1 MVSGGKLQGALTR
14 LWRSSVRIV
23 SRLPAMHRLVL
34 ARSYVGHTKS
44 DISRYP
50 LSDRW
55 KDPSLPEG
63 TRVHQAAMD
72 GKYPELG
79 RPHVAQWQSLPGND
93 LTFDPRPPL
102 LAADAPRGRV
112 SIGGAA
118 KLWVP
123 L

>member
-1 MVSGGKLQGALTR
+1 MVSGGKLRGALTR

-23 SRLPAMHRLVL
+23 SRLPTMHRLVL
-34 ARSYVGHTKS
+34 VRSYVGHTKS

-72 GKYPELG
+72 DKYPELG
-79 RPHVAQWQSLPGND
+79 RPHVAQLAVFARERSHL
-93 LTFDPRPPL
+93 RPAPS
-102 LAADAPRGRV
+102 AASR
-112 SIGGAA
+112 
-118 KLWVP
+118 
-123 L
+123 